1 MAKKMSKEHMKE
13 YASYSPKQLEKHM
26 REEKM
31 LVKAKK
37 KAKKK

>member
-1 MAKKMSKEHMKE
+1 MKE
-13 YASYSPKQLEKHM
+13 YENYSPRQLEKHM

-31 LVKAKK
+31 LLKSK